1 MFGPRFSVEYMIS
14 KFAESVTVSRPLS
27 GEVLY
32 YSNKLTEATGTTSV
46 TMGEIR
52 AGVGNPIVAVIPSD
66 SNATLEIT
74 DVNLSLAMRAYQTGG
89 LHGYGAPTLVCQDIV
104 ATSNILKITTTTLGV
119 PVAGQG
125 FSEPFAYVQE
135 VGAESTLSGDGVPYA
150 INASTY
156 AVTGFSA
163 QSGKTYK
170 VWYWVNAATTEYAT
184 VLANIDPTVVNVR
197 LVYPVYSN
205 VKEDGTGSRIGSL
218 VVVYPFLK
226 LNGSAGITGNGSSNA
241 TTSISG
247 TAISFEE
254 SIVQAG
260 CGACSDG
267 SADLVHYLYVPCSN
281 SANAIQGMYLLGG
294 EFHVSEGEIVR
305 VPFMLMVNG
314 YPVEPDPALMTYVS
328 SGDLPTGTTFNADS
342 GVVACNGSE
351 SGSFGVTAS
360 YTVDGAVV
368 ASCTGTVVVNQR

>member
-1 MFGPRFSVEYMIS
+1 MYGPRFSVEYMIS

-89 LHGYGAPTLVCQDIV
+89 LHGYGAPTLVCDDLIGGEG
-104 ATSNILKITTTTLGV
+104 TLYISSAKHGT

-125 FSEPFAYVQE
+125 FSEAFAYVQE
-135 VGAESTLSGDGVPYA
+135 VGAQSTISGDGIPYP
-150 INASTY
+150 IGEGNEIE
-156 AVTGFSA
+156 GFA
-163 QSGKTYK
+163 AEDGKTYK

-184 VLANIDPTVVNVR
+184 ILANIDPTVVNVR

-226 LNGSAGITGNGSSNA
+226 LNGAAGITGNGSSNA

-254 SIVQAG
+254 SVVQSG

-267 SADLVHYLYVPCSN
+267 SADLVHYLYVPCDNGS
-281 SANAIQGMYLLGG
+281 SAIQGMYVLGG
-294 EFHVSEGEIVR
+294 AYQVDTGETGK
-305 VPFMLMVNG
+305 VPVMLMVNG
-314 YPVEPDPALMTYVS
+314 YPAVPDPAYLSCVALETP
-328 SGDLPTGTTFNADS
+328 PTGTSLLQNGTVNA
-342 GVVACNGSE
+342 GSTE
-351 SGSFGVTAS
+351 GEFQAS
-360 YTVDGAVV
+360 ATYSIGGDVV
-368 ASCTGTVVVNQR
+368 ASCVFTIGIGG